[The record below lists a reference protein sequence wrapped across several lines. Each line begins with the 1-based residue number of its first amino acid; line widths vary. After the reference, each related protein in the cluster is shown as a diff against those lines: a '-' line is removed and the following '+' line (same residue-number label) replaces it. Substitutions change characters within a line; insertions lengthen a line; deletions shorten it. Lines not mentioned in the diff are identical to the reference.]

1 MPSTFIS
8 MRLLLL
14 ITITIII
21 SFSCNKTSEI
31 PVVINSVTPMKDGPG
46 APITILGTGFGTDS
60 AACTV
65 LFSGKPATIESF
77 SDTKLIVRVPSNA
90 TNGKIEVRV
99 KSQSV
104 LTTND
109 FILLSG
115 IWNRKSD
122 FPGAGRTNLVSF
134 TIGNKAYVGLGDSNG
149 PFYNDLYEYDASTNS
164 WTKKAN
170 LPGPGLNR
178 ATAIA
183 AAGKGYIICGTEP
196 GSIIKNDLWE
206 YNPSSNAW
214 TKKADFP
221 GVGRFYAAGFS
232 VNDKIYFGAGQ
243 VPISGGSS
251 ILTDWWEYNPGT
263 NAWTQK
269 KELPF
274 GSIIMPHA
282 LTIGTKG
289 YLGASEFSSNSFWE
303 YDATSDTW
311 KSLSNYPGNK
321 NLYSSSFTINGKAY
335 VVAGTG
341 NECWEFDPAN
351 NTWTQRTS
359 HPYNRTGGIGFAIGN
374 KGYLTT
380 GSSMTYLDKD
390 IWEFSLQ

>member
-1 MPSTFIS
+1 
-8 MRLLLL
+8 MRHLLLL
-14 ITITIII
+14 TITVITF
-21 SFSCNKTSEI
+21 FSCKKSSET
-31 PVVINSVTPMKDGPG
+31 PVVINSVTPMKDGAG
-46 APITILGTGFGTDS
+46 APVTILGTGFGTDS

-104 LTTND
+104 FTAND

-122 FPGAGRTNLVSF
+122 FPGDGRANLVSF

-178 ATAIA
+178 ATAVA
-183 AAGKGYIICGTEP
+183 AGGKGYIICGTEP

-221 GVGRFYAAGFS
+221 GSRTFLCCWIF
-232 VNDKIYFGAGQ
+232 
-243 VPISGGSS
+243 
-251 ILTDWWEYNPGT
+251 
-263 NAWTQK
+263 
-269 KELPF
+269 
-274 GSIIMPHA
+274 
-282 LTIGTKG
+282 
-289 YLGASEFSSNSFWE
+289 
-303 YDATSDTW
+303 
-311 KSLSNYPGNK
+311 NK
-321 NLYSSSFTINGKAY
+321 
-335 VVAGTG
+335 
-341 NECWEFDPAN
+341 
-351 NTWTQRTS
+351 R
-359 HPYNRTGGIGFAIGN
+359 
-374 KGYLTT
+374 
-380 GSSMTYLDKD
+380 
-390 IWEFSLQ
+390 